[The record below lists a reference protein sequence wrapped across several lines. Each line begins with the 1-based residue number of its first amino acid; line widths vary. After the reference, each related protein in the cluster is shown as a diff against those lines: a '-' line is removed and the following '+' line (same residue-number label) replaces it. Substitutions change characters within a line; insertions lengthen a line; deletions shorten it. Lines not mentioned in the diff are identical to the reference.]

1 MRLCSFAWLL
11 ALVTMSVAALASD
24 STDAP
29 PQHALQTYPL
39 PNSPNS
45 VDISPD
51 EKLVV
56 TESTIE
62 DESAPGPEN
71 FVELVQVW
79 NFKEGKLAG
88 QLQLQRAEVD
98 PSAGKY
104 FRDPT
109 SAPRFIRFS
118 ADGSVIAAYVD
129 HVLHVLRT
137 KDLTELKRIE
147 LKGPNSTTSIF
158 KYKGVLRTTVTT
170 PRVRA
175 FELSP
180 KTDVVAVLWVR
191 EMLYGRVELYDL
203 SSGKQLGAWDAPQ
216 GFVEFDRDR
225 GLAWHPNGDLILLAV
240 PNETPCL
247 SPGNT
252 PDVFAF
258 GVPSGTIRAKLKT
271 GLLVGDIAV
280 TADNRVLA
288 VDTDCMTVFKDH
300 DPKLKVF
307 DLNTGKHLHDLHGR
321 GTGVRY
327 TLSVARNGER
337 VLAYTGKLKINFDW
351 LDFVALDVKV
361 DSTFSVWNLKDYSGV
376 VSSQDLQGLSPSGL
390 RISTKGRF
398 AVSCGKASA
407 VYELP
412 LAAP

>member
-1 MRLCSFAWLL
+1 MINA
-11 ALVTMSVAALASD
+11 
-24 STDAP
+24 AP
-29 PQHALQTYPL
+29 PQHALKTYPL

-51 EKLVV
+51 EKLAA
-56 TESTIE
+56 TEYTVE
-62 DESAPGPEN
+62 DESASDSKS
-71 FVELVQVW
+71 FVDFVQVW

-88 QLQLQRAEVD
+88 QLQLQRVEVQAPTWKNFHD
-98 PSAGKY
+98 PISE
-104 FRDPT
+104 
-109 SAPRFIRFS
+109 PRFVRFS
-118 ADGSVIAAYVD
+118 ADGSLIAAYVD
-129 HVLHVLRT
+129 RVLHVLRT
-137 KDLTELKRIE
+137 KDLIE
-147 LKGPNSTTSIF
+147 LRSIKLNGPSSTTSTF
-158 KYKGVLRTTVTT
+158 KYKGVVRTAVTA

-180 KTDVVAVLWVR
+180 KSDVAAVLWVR
-191 EMLYGRVELYDL
+191 GMLYGRMELYDL

-225 GLAWHPNGDLILLAV
+225 GMAWHPNGDLILLAV

-247 SPGNT
+247 SPGDA

-258 GVPSGTIRAKLKT
+258 GVPSGTIRAELKT

-280 TADNRVLA
+280 TPDNRVLA
-288 VDTDCMTVFKDH
+288 VDNDCMTVFKDH

-327 TLSVARNGER
+327 TISVARNGER
-337 VLAYTGKLKINFDW
+337 VLAYTGKLKIKFDW
-351 LDFVALDVKV
+351 GDFVANDVRV
-361 DSTFSVWNLKDYSGV
+361 DATFSVWNLKDYSGV

-390 RISTKGRF
+390 RISQSGRF
-398 AVSCGKASA
+398 AVSCGKASS

-412 LAAP
+412 